1 MENRLVRAD
10 EFAVLAKALL
20 VLMFAVYGWL
30 MDGSMTTVYEVF
42 ENP

>member
-10 EFAVLAKALL
+10 ESAVLAKTLL

-30 MDGSMTTVYEVF
+30 MDGSMITMYEVF